1 MKTINLRCFV
11 VFLYILFVV
20 FGNSQNISIPFSC
33 GFEDS
38 LEINNWVINSGA
50 DGIRCKDQWMIG
62 NLDYNEGYNSMY
74 VSCDSGRTT
83 NYGASPNVVVAYRPI
98 VVPSSIDPTKT
109 SYSVDISFDY
119 KCMGDEKITMLNFY
133 LLPASF
139 ISEAELISVANNA
152 TLPLKLNATALAS
165 LYGTQEWVNWTM
177 PRPQKLPVDTKFYM
191 VFVWQNAN
199 TDTSVVVPQAA
210 CIDNIQITSSNCWKP
225 ENLQIISAC
234 SM

>member
-62 NLDYNEGYNSMY
+62 NVDYNEGYNSMY

-98 VVPSSIDPTKT
+98 VVP
-109 SYSVDISFDY
+109 
-119 KCMGDEKITMLNFY
+119 
-133 LLPASF
+133 
-139 ISEAELISVANNA
+139 
-152 TLPLKLNATALAS
+152 
-165 LYGTQEWVNWTM
+165 
-177 PRPQKLPVDTKFYM
+177 
-191 VFVWQNAN
+191 
-199 TDTSVVVPQAA
+199 
-210 CIDNIQITSSNCWKP
+210 
-225 ENLQIISAC
+225 
-234 SM
+234 